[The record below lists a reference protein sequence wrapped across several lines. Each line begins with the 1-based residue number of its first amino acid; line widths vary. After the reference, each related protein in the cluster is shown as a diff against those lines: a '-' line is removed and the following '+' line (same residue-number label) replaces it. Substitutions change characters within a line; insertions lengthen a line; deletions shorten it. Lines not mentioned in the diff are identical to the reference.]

1 MVRNRKVVC
10 LVCERSMDSD
20 KLKRHTRI
28 HKDLLSLSEDEVKK
42 ELRERHDIK
51 IEREAKRRRAE
62 EIAGEEGLSIPQEVK
77 SIDKESVRNE
87 LIIEN
92 RFPEKTIS
100 DLKQKGHQIRNL
112 AKWDGIVGREMI
124 IQSDSKTHTLH
135 GAADPR
141 YDGYAIGW

>member
-1 MVRNRKVVC
+1 MAEAVEAPRWKDILSPTESNYP
-10 LVCERSMDSD
+10 
-20 KLKRHTRI
+20 HTFT
-28 HKDLLSLSEDEVKK
+28 
-42 ELRERHDIK
+42 
-51 IEREAKRRRAE
+51 
-62 EIAGEEGLSIPQEVK
+62 
-77 SIDKESVRNE
+77 NE